1 MSSSFF
7 LIFTLFFVFS
17 LTRAFPIKTLKA
29 ESEVYVITEPCV
41 FDLQAT
47 CVIAET
53 KQFLQEILIIF
64 IVSGLLGL
72 PAFVFYCVWKIIK
85 KHKKEEDVEKQE
97 NSNVLWESPTEK
109 QTVILMPATE
119 INTEIV
125 KAEEAQP
132 HVNLICEEPEQKS
145 IELKNEIVKA
155 EEAQPHVN
163 VICEEPEQKSIE
175 PKNEKL
181 IENFKKEKRK
191 YFPFR
196 RKKEKRVNE
205 KKNKKVKKRAKW

>member
-97 NSNVLWESPTEK
+97 NSNVLS
-109 QTVILMPATE
+109 TE
-119 INTEIV
+119 INT
-125 KAEEAQP
+125 
-132 HVNLICEEPEQKS
+132 
-145 IELKNEIVKA
+145 EIVKA

>member
-132 HVNLICEEPEQKS
+132 HVN
-145 IELKNEIVKA
+145 
-155 EEAQPHVN
+155 

>member
-97 NSNVLWESPTEK
+97 NSNVLS
-109 QTVILMPATE
+109 TE